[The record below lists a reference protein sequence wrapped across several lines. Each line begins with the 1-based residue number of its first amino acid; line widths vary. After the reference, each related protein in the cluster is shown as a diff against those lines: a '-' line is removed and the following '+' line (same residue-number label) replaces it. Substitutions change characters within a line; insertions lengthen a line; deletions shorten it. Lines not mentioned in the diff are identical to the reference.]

1 MFHVIKSFIK
11 QKEHAQTAKRKKE
24 ATDKKNS
31 EAYFNAKNN
40 YNRITQ
46 IAEAEILTADISQLH
61 RWMIEG
67 KLLPT

>member
-1 MFHVIKSFIK
+1 MFHVIKSSIK

-31 EAYFNAKNN
+31 EAYFNAKKN